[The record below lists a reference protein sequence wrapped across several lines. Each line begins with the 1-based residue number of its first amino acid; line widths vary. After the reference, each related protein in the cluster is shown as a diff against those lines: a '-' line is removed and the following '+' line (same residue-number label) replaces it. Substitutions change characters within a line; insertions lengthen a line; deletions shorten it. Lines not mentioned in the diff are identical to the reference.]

1 MFDHSTL
8 TNPTAH
14 QNAAALAASQAPAQ
28 SAVTNDHAPSG
39 GKSSDEGNIAR
50 QRSIVDQI
58 DLSIEAN
65 QRIEQ
70 SLDAF
75 QGPVFEFTSSALD
88 VFNALKPAMDEAQTR
103 MNREAFIVLAMMGVP
118 PAKARAIANA
128 MTGGDPGELGIS
140 GANGSGRAISAQEL
154 SLNISTGN
162 GQVNLGELSISSSR
176 VEIDFSAFEAKFS
189 QIGGQANIS
198 ISEFKAHI
206 EMVRIEIAQA
216 FQQDP
221 LILDLDGNGID
232 ITSLENGKQFDIDGD
247 GTLDQTA
254 WIRGA
259 DALLA
264 LDRNGDGKINDG
276 RELFGDQNGAKD
288 GFEELAKYDDNLD
301 GLIDQQDGVFS
312 SLVLLR
318 ADGSQQSLT
327 DAGIKSISLS
337 MITPVDQRLIGGDL
351 VARSAFERDDGS
363 VGQIGEVFF
372 DVKA

>member
-1 MFDHSTL
+1 MFDHTNL

-14 QNAAALAASQAPAQ
+14 QSAATAALSQAASQ
-28 SAVTNDHAPSG
+28 SAPSVTA
-39 GKSSDEGNIAR
+39 KSGDNDTADGELAR
-50 QRSIVDQI
+50 QRAIVDQI

-70 SLDAF
+70 TLG
-75 QGPVFEFTSSALD
+75 QLPRPVFEVQTNALD
-88 VFNALKPAMDEAQTR
+88 VVNAIKPAMDEAQTR
-103 MNREAFIVLAMMGVP
+103 INREAFIVLAMMGIP
-118 PAKARAIANA
+118 PAKARAMANA
-128 MTGGDPGELGIS
+128 MTGGAPEDMAIS

-154 SLNISTGN
+154 SLNISN
-162 GQVNLGELSISSSR
+162 GANQINLGALSVSSQR
-176 VEIDFSAFEAKFS
+176 VEIDISAFEAKFS
-189 QIGGQANIS
+189 RIGGQANVS

-206 EMVRIEIAQA
+206 EMVRIEIAQI

-232 ITSLENGKQFDIDGD
+232 ITHLKDGQLFDIDGD

-254 WIRGA
+254 WIKGA

-264 LDRNGDGKINDG
+264 LDRNGDGEINDG
-276 RELFGDQNGAKD
+276 RELFGDQHGAKD
-288 GFEELAKYDDNLD
+288 GFAELSKFDDNLD

-318 ADGSQQSLT
+318 ADGSQQGLA
-327 DAGIKSISLS
+327 DAGIKSISLA
-337 MITPVDQRLIGGDL
+337 MVTPIDKRLIGGDL
-351 VARSAFERDDGS
+351 VAQSQFERDDGS
-363 VGQIGEVFF
+363 TGHIGEVFF

>member
-1 MFDHSTL
+1 MFDHTSL

-14 QNAAALAASQAPAQ
+14 QNAATATLSHAASQ
-28 SAVTNDHAPSG
+28 SALSVTAKSGDNDAADG
-39 GKSSDEGNIAR
+39 ELAR
-50 QRSIVDQI
+50 QRAIVDQI

-70 SLDAF
+70 TLG
-75 QGPVFEFTSSALD
+75 QLQRPVFEVQTNALD
-88 VFNALKPAMDEAQTR
+88 VVNAIKPAMDEAQTR
-103 MNREAFIVLAMMGVP
+103 MNREAFIVLAMMGIP
-118 PAKARAIANA
+118 PAKARAMANA
-128 MTGGDPGELGIS
+128 MTGGAPEDMAVS

-154 SLNISTGN
+154 SLNISN
-162 GQVNLGELSISSSR
+162 GASQINLGALSVSSQR
-176 VEIDFSAFEAKFS
+176 VEIDISAFEAKFS
-189 QIGGQANIS
+189 RIGGQANVS

-206 EMVRIEIAQA
+206 EMVRIEIAQI

-232 ITSLENGKQFDIDGD
+232 ITSLKDGQLFDIDGD

-254 WIRGA
+254 WIKGA

-264 LDRNGDGKINDG
+264 LDRNGDGEINDG
-276 RELFGDQNGAKD
+276 RELFGDQHGAKD
-288 GFEELAKYDDNLD
+288 GFAELSKFDDNLD

-318 ADGSQQSLT
+318 ADGSQQGLA
-327 DAGIKSISLS
+327 DAGIKSISLA
-337 MITPVDQRLIGGDL
+337 MVTPIDKRLIGGDL
-351 VARSAFERDDGS
+351 VAQSQFKRDDGS
-363 VGQIGEVFF
+363 TGQVGEVFF